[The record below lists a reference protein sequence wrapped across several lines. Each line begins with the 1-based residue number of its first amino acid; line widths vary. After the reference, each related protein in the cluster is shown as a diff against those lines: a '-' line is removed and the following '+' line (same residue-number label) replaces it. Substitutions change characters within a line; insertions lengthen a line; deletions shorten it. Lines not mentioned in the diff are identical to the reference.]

1 MRRYAALLIVLGLA
15 VTAVACEDVPAPSS
29 KGNRAIG
36 GEVQE
41 IGEATEAPEA
51 ERGVV
56 PDLLGVTV
64 ADSRA
69 ALEDAGFKPGTLD
82 TVGLFGTAEPN
93 WLVCET
99 DPVAGTSPPK
109 GTKVDLIADKEC

>member
-1 MRRYAALLIVLGLA
+1 MRRYAALLIALGFA

-51 ERGVV
+51 EPGVV

-69 ALEDAGFKPGTLD
+69 ALEDAGFKAGTLD

-99 DPVAGTSPPK
+99 DPAAGTAPPK

>member
-1 MRRYAALLIVLGLA
+1 MRRYGALLIAAGFA
-15 VTAVACEDVPAPSS
+15 VMAVACTDVPAPSS
-29 KGNRAIG
+29 KGTRAYG

-41 IGEATEAPEA
+41 IGEGTEAPKSEA
-51 ERGVV
+51 GVV

-64 ADSRA
+64 ADSRE
-69 ALEDAGFKPGTLD
+69 ALEDAGFKTGALE

-109 GTKVDLIADKEC
+109 GTKVNLIADKSC